1 MRQLDTTCSSC
12 SKVCLVN
19 LCATDFLWRSNM
31 SMLSDQSFAWVIWAD
46 NSRPLS
52 HKTSGPW
59 TTCCNARTM
68 PRNWAWR
75 HIAALLAC
83 TPGFSF
89 SKTFKIFFF
98 GRNPFVWSD
107 LGLSFFWRWM
117 NWTWTTTGDWRTNI
131 RQLFVTGT
139 SIEEAPHFNAL
150 SEWSEMNGLW
160 NAGGLRKNQDLG
172 KIKKGPWLQEGS
184 TQGSRFPCVCHWSSF
199 RSPIVGRKPIS
210 GCCRTGENRTH
221 SFVCALMSFFLNLL
235 KKFEYVWTCYGF
247 GLLSTLPHISF
258 RFDALVL
265 LLRCHIFLRVFAR
278 RSEIPWS
285 WLCHLQRMICKGTVW
300 ALIGLSLGLLLLR
313 LFNPFFVHPFA
324 SWVLKKNNQ
333 KRRI

>member
-1 MRQLDTTCSSC
+1 MRYWFSLEI
-12 SKVCLVN
+12 KHEHVEWPK
-19 LCATDFLWRSNM
+19 LC
-31 SMLSDQSFAWVIWAD
+31 LSDLSRQFQAAESQDFRALDNLLQRAD
-46 NSRPLS
+46 NAQELGVEAHCGTPCLYSRIFFLQ
-52 HKTSGPW
+52 
-59 TTCCNARTM
+59 N
-68 PRNWAWR
+68 
-75 HIAALLAC
+75 LQD
-83 TPGFSF
+83 F
-89 SKTFKIFFF
+89 FFF

-131 RQLFVTGT
+131 RQLFVTGA

-172 KIKKGPWLQEGS
+172 KIKKGPWLQERS

-199 RSPIVGRKPIS
+199 RSLIVGRKPIS

-313 LFNPFFVHPFA
+313 LFNPFFVDPFA